1 VRFVVLPA
9 KSLTLKINDPLPV
22 KRYSVEPLLLSILI
36 VSLGLMTDTLTQ
48 VFVGLVLSYCRL
60 ANGAV
65 LSIVFTT
72 TGIVFDIPFSSTN
85 LYSPVPLLL
94 NVTVNI

>member
-1 VRFVVLPA
+1 VRFVTLPA
-9 KSLTLKINDPLPV
+9 ISLTLKINAPLPV
-22 KRYSVEPLLLSILI
+22 KRYPVNPLLFSTLI
-36 VSLGLMTDTLTQ
+36 DSLGLITDTITQ

-60 ANGAV
+60 ANGAI
-65 LSIVFTT
+65 LSIVLTT

-94 NVTVNI
+94 KVTVNI